1 MCCPRGDVDGDN
13 RRCQRLRVLSALMV
27 VSEDFD
33 MRFGHLS
40 ELNSVIIELRDFA
53 IHVRN

>member
-1 MCCPRGDVDGDN
+1 
-13 RRCQRLRVLSALMV
+13 MV
-27 VSEDFD
+27 GSEDFD

-53 IHVRN
+53 IHIRN